1 MVGNNSERI
10 ILEEIDR
17 NRIEIELGKYI
28 EEWREVFNL
37 YWIEIFLDSSVN
49 IYWYM
54 RIYEGRVIF

>member
-28 EEWREVFNL
+28 EEWGEVFNL